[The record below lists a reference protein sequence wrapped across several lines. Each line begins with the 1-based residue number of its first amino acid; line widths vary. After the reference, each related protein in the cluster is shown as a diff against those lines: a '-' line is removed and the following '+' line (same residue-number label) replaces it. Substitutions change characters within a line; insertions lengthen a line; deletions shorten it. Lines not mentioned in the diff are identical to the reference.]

1 MVSCFASIKNDPM
14 KYDLEKKRVS
24 NLLNKKYRE
33 NEEYRLKRIE
43 YQKNYRLNIKK
54 NKEYKNDNDN

>member
-1 MVSCFASIKNDPM
+1 MVSCFASIKNDPI

-54 NKEYKNDNDN
+54 NKEYENDNDN